1 MEDTHIRTLFAKY
14 ILFYTLQRHPA
25 LWLCA
30 DRCARRFQKH
40 KTSISQ
46 YRWVRYLYSP
56 QTTGRRQHTQTHKH
70 KHINTRAQAT
80 HSYPRTTR
88 APHPHAAAESFEISQ
103 HRPRPRCIATHC
115 SGISAVPHAL
125 DRIATVVT
133 CGCPGESHSG
143 DDARLAPQP
152 HPTRAHLHLLVT
164 ASYLYAPPCTL
175 HRPSPASA
183 HLRTRGKHTTP
194 LASKGGPDRQCRRG
208 IAPAPCPP

>member
-1 MEDTHIRTLFAKY
+1 MWYVLS
-14 ILFYTLQRHPA
+14 
-25 LWLCA
+25 A
-30 DRCARRFQKH
+30 DRAAS
-40 KTSISQ
+40 T
-46 YRWVRYLYSP
+46 L
-56 QTTGRRQHTQTHKH
+56 